1 MKTVL
6 ITGGTNGL
14 GKGIAMYFLNRGD
27 RIIVIGNSI
36 ENGNSLCTDAKKL
49 NMEER
54 VIFIQANLSLVKE
67 NQRILKEIKERF
79 PSLDILVLCAAKH
92 NKQYI
97 ETIEGFESTFALAY
111 LSRYILSYG
120 LKEYLEKTDI
130 PIILNICGTGMKGEI
145 NWNDLQ
151 FKNSFEPMKV
161 IMHGSRLND
170 LMGIE
175 FSENDNVRKIKYIL
189 YNPMAVNTPSMMEF
203 GGSFMKLLYKI
214 IGKSVEKAVLLM
226 TVHLENPPKNNLS
239 AYREKRALDLSMP
252 TYNKKNAKKLFEL
265 SNKIISEIK

>member
-14 GKGIAMYFLNRGD
+14 GKGIAMYFLNKGD
-27 RIIVIGNSI
+27 RVIVIGNSI

-67 NQRILKEIKERF
+67 NQRIIKEIKERVS
-79 PSLDILVLCAAKH
+79 SLDILVFCAAKH

-175 FSENDNVRKIKYIL
+175 FSENNNVRKIKYIL

-214 IGKSVEKAVLLM
+214 IGKSVEKAVLPISEL
-226 TVHLENPPKNNLS
+226 LNNQLKLNLS
-239 AYREKRALDLSMP
+239 AYKEKKSLPLSLP
-252 TYNKKNAKKLFEL
+252 TYNKENAKRLYEISIKILSEL
-265 SNKIISEIK
+265 K